1 MSREIPKHIPS
12 EDQEHLR
19 EALACVER
27 HKRRKKAVEDGLRK
41 EREQQDNFKRGKLSP
56 SK

>member
-41 EREQQDNFKRGKLSP
+41 EREQQDNFKRGKFAP
-56 SK
+56 SR